1 MEPSEMKE
9 LVRHI
14 MEDGFNQG
22 DMSVVYDSFVSHY
35 ARHGYGVASMG
46 SLEEHVAD
54 LKARHA
60 AFSGAR
66 FEIHQMVAEGD
77 TVAVRYTFHGTHTGE
92 LNGIAPTG
100 RTVSRESSAFFTVA
114 DGKVVEGSIVADGH
128 GLLDQLTSP

>member
-1 MEPSEMKE
+1 MKE

-14 MEDGFNQG
+14 MEDGFNQA
-22 DMSVVYDSFVSHY
+22 DMSVVYDSFVEDY
-35 ARHGYGVASMG
+35 VRHGVGVPSMN

-60 AFSGAR
+60 AFDNAR

-92 LNGIAPTG
+92 FQGIAPTG
-100 RTVSRESSAFFTVA
+100 RDVTRPSSAFFTVA
-114 DGKVVEGSIVADGH
+114 DGKVTEGVVISDSGSFLA
-128 GLLDQLTSP
+128 QLRGEEA

>member
-1 MEPSEMKE
+1 MKE

-14 MEDGFNQG
+14 MEDGFHRE
-22 DMSVVYDSFVSHY
+22 DMSVVYDSFVPDY
-35 ARHGYGVASMG
+35 VRHGHGVASMG

-54 LKARHA
+54 LEARHA

-100 RTVSRESSAFFTVA
+100 RTVSRESSAFFTIA

-128 GLLDQLTSP
+128 GFLAQLTAE